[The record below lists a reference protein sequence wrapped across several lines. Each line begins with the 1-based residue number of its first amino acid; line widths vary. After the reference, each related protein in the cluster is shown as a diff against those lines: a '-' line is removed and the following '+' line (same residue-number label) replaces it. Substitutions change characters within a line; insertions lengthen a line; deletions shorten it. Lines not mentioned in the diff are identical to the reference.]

1 MTTGSDA
8 SLPDPF
14 ATHDQTT
21 ERIRE
26 ELRSII
32 REAESNTSQITRS
45 TCGNKVRNHNDSGR
59 YAMPLRSIT
68 SSGTWIKP

>member
-1 MTTGSDA
+1 MTTGSVA

-14 ATHDQTT
+14 ATPDQIT

-26 ELRSII
+26 QLRSVI

-45 TCGNKVRNHNDSGR
+45 TCGNKVRDHNESGR

>member
-1 MTTGSDA
+1 LTTGSDA

-14 ATHDQTT
+14 ATPDQITK
-21 ERIRE
+21 RIRE
-26 ELRSII
+26 ELRSVI
-32 REAESNTSQITRS
+32 REAESNTSQIKRS
-45 TCGNKVRNHNDSGR
+45 TCGNKVLNHNESGK

>member
-26 ELRSII
+26 ELRSVI
-32 REAESNTSQITRS
+32 REAESNTSQIKRS

-68 SSGTWIKP
+68 SSGTRIKP